1 MLFVH
6 ECDSPVVFLLDC
18 CHAGASVHREQSSS
32 TVVTLAATGF
42 HDVAPVRGKDSFTT
56 FLTEALKRVR
66 GNQEDVTVAYLKT
79 LISADLNNTD
89 KLNSRGI
96 SRRVTPDYITFS
108 NNTVTLRVLPRRIA
122 PIVPVAGLR
131 IVEKPTPASEPTPLV
146 EPLQA
151 IEPTPGVNPMP
162 GVEPTSD
169 ADADPEMVNQ
179 SAPQTPITIRN
190 RPPVRP
196 RPPVNKMRS
205 SPRTPAYAILSLN
218 IES

>member
-96 SRRVTPDYITFS
+96 SRRVTPDYIAFS
-108 NNTVTLRVLPRRIA
+108 SGSQQSISTSALVYGRPLVSCPIPTYKDTKLEVARRHDRSGA
-122 PIVPVAGLR
+122 GNVPVMLR
-131 IVEKPTPASEPTPLV
+131 LIPERSACGAFAEPHDYEGDMGMGPD
-146 EPLQA
+146 
-151 IEPTPGVNPMP
+151 G
-162 GVEPTSD
+162 
-169 ADADPEMVNQ
+169 
-179 SAPQTPITIRN
+179 
-190 RPPVRP
+190 
-196 RPPVNKMRS
+196 
-205 SPRTPAYAILSLN
+205 
-218 IES
+218 